1 MSYGWTCCLACSPSW
16 CPPMP
21 RRLRSPVGVAVLAVC
36 LGVATPAP
44 GAAQAGP
51 DTVAVLQ
58 PPGPGPAGA
67 FLRGVLIPGWGH
79 TVSGSLTRGAFYFG
93 VETAS
98 IWMLFKTVKKL
109 DAVRSRVDFWETRVT
124 ERLMSEGIVDPV
136 EIATALDAD
145 PDVVR
150 TRNLAEGRE
159 EQREDWMAVTI
170 FFLLVSGVDAFVS
183 AHLQGFPEP
192 LTVGATHDGEGLQV
206 GFRIPV
212 GFPGSR

>member
-1 MSYGWTCCLACSPSW
+1 MA
-16 CPPMP
+16 
-21 RRLRSPVGVAVLAVC
+21 A
-36 LGVATPAP
+36 PAP
-44 GAAQAGP
+44 VAAQPGP
-51 DTVAVLQ
+51 DTAGILQ
-58 PPGPGPAGA
+58 PSGPGPAGA

-109 DAVRSRVDFWETRVT
+109 DAVRSRVDFWEMRVT
-124 ERLMSEGIVDPV
+124 ERLMAEGIVDPA

-183 AHLQGFPEP
+183 AHL
-192 LTVGATHDGEGLQV
+192 
-206 GFRIPV
+206 
-212 GFPGSR
+212 

>member
-1 MSYGWTCCLACSPSW
+1 M
-16 CPPMP
+16 
-21 RRLRSPVGVAVLAVC
+21 RRGLVLAVVFAGC
-36 LGVATPAP
+36 LAAATPVATVAQVAQDTATAP
-44 GAAQAGP
+44 GSTGP
-51 DTVAVLQ
+51 T
-58 PPGPGPAGA
+58 PAGA

-98 IWMLFKTVKKL
+98 IWMLFKTVQKL
-109 DAVRSRVDFWETRVT
+109 DAVRSRVDFWEGRVT
-124 ERLMSEGIVDPV
+124 ERLLAEGIVDPV
-136 EIATALDAD
+136 EIATALDSD

-159 EQREDWMAVTI
+159 EQREDWLAVTI

-192 LTVGATHDGEGLQV
+192 LTVGTSYTGEGLEL
-206 GFRIPV
+206 GLRIPV
-212 GFPGSR
+212 ALPGLR